1 MEKVPELKT
10 AIILIVIGSMG
21 WYFGSMLEKT
31 GSGPMTTWMGLVS
44 VVLGIV
50 TLGWVA
56 FKNYSPAKQA
66 GQADPIDPDLLPGS
80 GLSPREVKSLKIG
93 AIGAVIVAA
102 SMTFFNVWPGGS
114 DKVWLYAGVFI
125 GVTIAGFIIFYTAG
139 YLYLSGQE

>member
-10 AIILIVIGSMG
+10 AIILIVIGILG
-21 WYFGSMLEKT
+21 WYFGLMLEKT

-44 VVLGIV
+44 IVLGIV

-56 FKNYSPAKQA
+56 FNNYSPSKP
-66 GQADPIDPDLLPGS
+66 ADQPEPIDPDLLPKS

-93 AIGAVIVAA
+93 AAGAVIVAV
-102 SMTFFNVWPGGS
+102 SMTFFNAWPGGS
-114 DKVWLYAGVFI
+114 GKTWLYLGVYI

-139 YLYLSGQE
+139 YLYQSGQE